1 MNGSAIRC
9 DDLLVDGCAPPEPV
23 LNHGRESSVSDLSR
37 DLRAVQNPVPALL
50 KPLAQGLPCRLVSTG
65 QPAFEP
71 EPIQLLTDGIWDQ
84 TPDFGGAHAG
94 LPVRHQDSLPLRPGV
109 QVTITGCVP
118 GLTTPAQ

>member
-1 MNGSAIRC
+1 MNGSAFPSDNLLGDRC
-9 DDLLVDGCAPPEPV
+9 AAPEPV

-50 KPLAQGLPCRLVSTG
+50 KPLAQGLPGRLVSTG
-65 QPAFEP
+65 QPALEP
-71 EPIQLLTDGIWDQ
+71 EPIQLVPNGIWDQ

-94 LPVRHQDSLPLRPGV
+94 LTVRHQDSLPLRPGV
-109 QVTITGCVP
+109 HVTIAGCVP

>member
-1 MNGSAIRC
+1 MNGSAVPW
-9 DDLLVDGCAPPEPV
+9 DDLLVHRCADPEPV

-50 KPLAQGLPCRLVSTG
+50 EPLAQGLPCRLVSTG

-71 EPIQLLTDGIWDQ
+71 EHIQLDADGIWDQ

-94 LPVRHQDSLPLRPGV
+94 LPVRHQDSLPLRPGD
-109 QVTITGCVP
+109 QVTIAGCVP
-118 GLTTPAQ
+118 GLTTSA

>member
-50 KPLAQGLPCRLVSTG
+50 KPLAQGLPGRLVSTG

-71 EPIQLLTDGIWDQ
+71 EPIQLVTHGIWDQ
-84 TPDFGGAHAG
+84 TPDFGGAHTG

-109 QVTITGCVP
+109 HVTIAGCVP
-118 GLTTPAQ
+118 GLSTSAQ